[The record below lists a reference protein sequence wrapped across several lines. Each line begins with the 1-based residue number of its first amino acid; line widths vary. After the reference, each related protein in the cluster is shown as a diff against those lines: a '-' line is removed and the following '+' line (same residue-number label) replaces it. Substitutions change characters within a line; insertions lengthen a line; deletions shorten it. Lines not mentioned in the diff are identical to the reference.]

1 VDSDDDKVITLDA
14 TDPRVLRLPWELLAD
29 EGGHLFAKGVGL
41 RRRMQKTTA
50 TKTHAVQLPVRI
62 LVVVARPDEAGPHW
76 FATIG
81 GRTVVLSS
89 DDATDD
95 AWWSTADVGW
105 LLQRPDFQIYGTA
118 ADAAGASELIV
129 HLRDRLTDPTSTATT
144 PSTEGTS
151 A

>member
-1 VDSDDDKVITLDA
+1 
-14 TDPRVLRLPWELLAD
+14 
-29 EGGHLFAKGVGL
+29 
-41 RRRMQKTTA
+41 
-50 TKTHAVQLPVRI
+50 
-62 LVVVARPDEAGPHW
+62 
-76 FATIG
+76 
-81 GRTVVLSS
+81 
-89 DDATDD
+89 
-95 AWWSTADVGW
+95 